1 VVAADSFVVVAAGR
15 IGPGSANH
23 RVELGGGLVH
33 LGAVKES
40 ARPCEGKP
48 RRALAELLN
57 ADY

>member
-1 VVAADSFVVVAAGR
+1 MVAADPFVVVAAGR

-40 ARPCEGKP
+40 ARPGGGQP
-48 RRALAELLN
+48 MRALAEQLN